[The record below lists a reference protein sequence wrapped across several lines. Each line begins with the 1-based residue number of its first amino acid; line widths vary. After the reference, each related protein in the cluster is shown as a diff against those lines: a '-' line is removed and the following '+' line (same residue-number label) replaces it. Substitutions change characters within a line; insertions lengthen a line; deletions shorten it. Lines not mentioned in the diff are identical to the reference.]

1 MALRMTNVWVRASF
15 RLAALAVAIAAFSQP
30 ATAHHCGDAPV
41 PLDHRDPLLQQELM
55 RALRH
60 AGLSAPIRERQ
71 LAVSLVD
78 LSRPEHVYYSGVND
92 DNMMYAASLP
102 KIGILIAL
110 ADSFERGELDY
121 DESYRWRITK
131 MITKSSNADASWGA
145 KLVGLRGI
153 AKVMRDPRYCLYD
166 EPAGGVWVGRAFEK
180 GGESYRDPM
189 KSISHA
195 ASARQAARFYLML
208 DRGVAV
214 SPYWSEWM
222 IERMAPP
229 EYFHKFVGALQDRR
243 GLSFVA
249 RKSGTWRQFHAD
261 SALIQHGSARYIIV
275 GLAEHADGAEW
286 MKRIAHLADDIVV
299 AGRHRRWRSK
309 DTGGRR

>member
-1 MALRMTNVWVRASF
+1 MIADRVRPLLRCAAST
-15 RLAALAVAIAAFSQP
+15 LAVIALAQSAA
-30 ATAHHCGDAPV
+30 AHHCGDAPV
-41 PLDHRDPLLQQELM
+41 PLDRRDPLLQQELTH
-55 RALRH
+55 ALRR
-60 AGLSAPIRERQ
+60 AGLSSPIHDRQ

-78 LSRPEHVYYSGVND
+78 LSHPEHIYYSGVND
-92 DNMMYAASLP
+92 DHMMYAASLP
-102 KIGILIAL
+102 KIGILMAL
-110 ADSFERGELDY
+110 ADAMDRGELAY
-121 DESYRWRITK
+121 DESFRWRITK
-131 MITKSSNADASWGA
+131 MITKSSNPDATWGV

-166 EPAGGVWVGRAFEK
+166 EPSGGVWVGRAFEK

-189 KSISHA
+189 KALSHA

-208 DRGVAV
+208 DRGLAV

-229 EYFHKFVGALQDRR
+229 EYFHKFVGALQDRT
-243 GLSFVA
+243 GLTFVA

-261 SALIQHGSARYIIV
+261 SALIQHGSSRYVVV

-286 MKRIAHLADDIVV
+286 LKRIAHLADDIVV
-299 AGRHRRWRSK
+299 AGRHRRWRSRGAG
-309 DTGGRR
+309 GGRW

>member
-1 MALRMTNVWVRASF
+1 MTSDYLRRLLRA
-15 RLAALAVAIAAFSQP
+15 AALTFAAAVLGQP
-30 ATAHHCGDAPV
+30 AAAHHCGDAPV
-41 PLDHRDPLLQQELM
+41 PLDHRDPVLQQELT
-55 RALRH
+55 RALRR
-60 AGLSAPIRERQ
+60 AGLSSPIRDRQ

-78 LSRPEHVYYSGVND
+78 LSRPEHVYYSGAND
-92 DNMMYAASLP
+92 DHMMYAASLP

-110 ADSFERGELDY
+110 ADSIDRGEVTY
-121 DESYRWRITK
+121 DESFRWRITK
-131 MITKSSNADASWGA
+131 MITKSNNAEASWGA

-166 EPAGGVWVGRAFEK
+166 EPSGGIWVGRAFEK

-189 KSISHA
+189 KSLSHA

-229 EYFHKFVGALQDRR
+229 EYFHKFVGALQDRP
-243 GLSFVA
+243 GLTFVA
-249 RKSGTWRQFHAD
+249 RKSGTWRQFHSD
-261 SALIQHGSARYIIV
+261 SALIQHGSARYIVV
-275 GLAEHADGAEW
+275 GLAEHADGAKW
-286 MKRIAHLADDIVV
+286 MKQIAHLADDIVI
-299 AGRHRRWRSK
+299 AGRHRRWRSSSA
-309 DTGGRR
+309 GGGQ

>member
-1 MALRMTNVWVRASF
+1 MRTLLRCVAAS
-15 RLAALAVAIAAFSQP
+15 LATVALAQPVA
-30 ATAHHCGDAPV
+30 AHHCGDAPV

-55 RALRH
+55 RALRR
-60 AGLSAPIRERQ
+60 AGLSAAIRDRK

-78 LSRPEHVYYSGVND
+78 LSHPGHAYYSGAND
-92 DNMMYAASLP
+92 DHMMYAASLP

-110 ADSFERGELDY
+110 ADAMDRGEIDY
-121 DESYRWRITK
+121 DESFRWRITK

-189 KSISHA
+189 KSLSHA
-195 ASARQAARFYLML
+195 ASSRQAARFYLML
-208 DRGVAV
+208 DRGLAV
-214 SPYWSEWM
+214 SPHWSDWM

-229 EYFHKFVGALQDRR
+229 EYFHKFVGALQDRP
-243 GLSFVA
+243 GLTFVA

-261 SALIQHGSARYIIV
+261 SALIQHGSTRYIVV
-275 GLAEHADGAEW
+275 GLAEHVEGAEW
-286 MKRIAHLADDIVV
+286 MKRIAHLADDIVA
-299 AGRHRRWRSK
+299 AGRHRRWRSNGAR
-309 DTGGRR
+309 GGR